1 MISEE
6 RENELE
12 KLISKLKASNNI
24 ILEYINKEFKFPCN
38 LLYRVLRYDSICL
51 IVEFRQIDDYRN
63 CIQSGYSE
71 KIKEKCLEI
80 VNQLGYLQDKG
91 VSINIRIQCYD
102 EEANKL
108 QYSMKKKAM
117 KILEKDLKKFK
128 VKIYKSMCIPYFGMK
143 MELIIFFE
151 KDSEL
156 LRYKEN
162 EMTDYI
168 KEKFMEILDEIG
180 YTKIFIDE
188 VKIEF
193 DTDENVKRNYAGNY
207 YFRSLG

>member
-6 RENELE
+6 CEIELK
-12 KLISKLKASNNI
+12 KLISKLKASDNI
-24 ILEYINKEFKFPCN
+24 ILEYINKEFKYHFE
-38 LLYRVLRYDSICL
+38 LLYRISYNIICV
-51 IVEFRQIDDYRN
+51 IVEFRQIDEYRDFIKSGN
-63 CIQSGYSE
+63 CE
-71 KIKEKCLEI
+71 TIKEKYMEI
-80 VNQLGYLQDKG
+80 VNQLGYLKDIG
-91 VSINIRIQCYD
+91 VSIDIRIQCYD
-102 EEANKL
+102 EEANEL
-108 QYSMKKKAM
+108 QYSMKNKAM

-128 VKIYKSMCIPYFGMK
+128 VKIHTSMCIPYFGMK

-162 EMTDYI
+162 GMTDYI
-168 KEKFMEILDEIG
+168 KEKFMEILNEIG

-193 DTDENVKRNYAGNY
+193 DTDENVKRKYAGNY